1 MERRYLAANVKM
13 SKQGLFPPIICA
25 QTVELNSTG
34 GCEIQSRWAEEI
46 ELYRVVEH
54 RQVICDGSM
63 QLSLEQR
70 SFFWITDCWK
80 LGR

>member
-13 SKQGLFPPIICA
+13 SKQGLFPPLICA

-54 RQVICDGSM
+54 R
-63 QLSLEQR
+63 
-70 SFFWITDCWK
+70 
-80 LGR
+80 